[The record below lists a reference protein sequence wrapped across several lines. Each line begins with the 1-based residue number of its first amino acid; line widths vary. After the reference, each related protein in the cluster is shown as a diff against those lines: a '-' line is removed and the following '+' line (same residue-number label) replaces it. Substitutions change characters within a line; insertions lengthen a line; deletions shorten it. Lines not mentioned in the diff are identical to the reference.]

1 MRNGDD
7 PVALR
12 LPPYVTRTLVHHR
25 LQMIFPD
32 GTPNRTYCVRLM
44 AASTV
49 FTMLYIGAVEGTD
62 VFLAPK
68 HVYRMTDE
76 QAELEDAQA
85 RSDYCVA
92 AVKARFSATGSR
104 WYADNTRE
112 PIRDETLREG
122 LTPVG
127 AVIARA
133 DLPTTSS
140 KPRYALR
147 AAFAE
152 LFGPARDGS
161 DLEVAIEKFQEGALS
176 KGALARLAIVRHG
189 AARGALGP
197 MVSFPSGETRRL
209 APGKSSTIAKAVIEV
224 FATRFLREP
233 AVLSLSESG
242 NKTAARDVELAASI
256 GLTIESDRNLP
267 DVVLVD
273 LAGNEPLL
281 VFVEIVATDGPVTE
295 RRRDA
300 ILRQTDAAGFHRS
313 RVAFLTAYEDRGSD
327 AFRRTISSVVWG
339 SFVWFASE
347 PDKLLILKE
356 WSVRTAIS
364 TLDEL
369 IDPQAT

>member
-1 MRNGDD
+1 MPNRADSR
-7 PVALR
+7 PAS
-12 LPPYVTRTLVHHR
+12 LPPYVTRDVVHRR

-49 FTMLYIGAVEGTD
+49 FTMLYIGAVEGSG

-68 HVYRMTDE
+68 HVYRMTAE
-76 QAELEDAQA
+76 QAAVNDDDA
-85 RSDYCVA
+85 RVDYRVS
-92 AVKARFSATGSR
+92 AVKAKFAPSGSR

-127 AVIARA
+127 AVVARG

-147 AAFAE
+147 HAFAE
-152 LFGPARDGS
+152 LFDPA
-161 DLEVAIEKFQEGALS
+161 LEGAALERAIERFQMAALS
-176 KGALARLAIVRHG
+176 PGALARLAIVRHG
-189 AARGALGP
+189 AARGLFGHL
-197 MVSFPSGETRRL
+197 VTFPNGETRHL
-209 APGKSSTIAKAVIEV
+209 AAGKSSTIAKAVIEV
-224 FATRFLREP
+224 FATRFLRDP

-242 NKTAARDVELAASI
+242 NKVVSRDAELAARV
-256 GLTIESDRNLP
+256 GLKIESDKNLP

-273 LAGNEPLL
+273 LAPNEPLL

-300 ILRQTDAAGFHRS
+300 FLRQTVAAGFDRS
-313 RVAFLTAYEDRGSD
+313 QVAFLTAYEDRGSD
-327 AFRRTISSVVWG
+327 AFRKTIASVVWD

-356 WSVRTAIS
+356 FHDVPQ
-364 TLDEL
+364 LDEL
-369 IDPQAT
+369 MR